1 MLFDRPLVYKMCTL
15 NLENRS
21 QGVQMINLTD
31 DTIRFPPSIM
41 NERIR
46 ELAREAGFYANPDV
60 EKFEKF
66 AELIVRE
73 CVNEIHVADVGDL
86 KGKSYYLD
94 KVAEHIEK
102 HFGVEE

>member
-1 MLFDRPLVYKMCTL
+1 MIFSL
-15 NLENRS
+15 NDKV
-21 QGVQMINLTD
+21 GVHWTHEDKI
-31 DTIRFPPSIM
+31 
-41 NERIR
+41 
-46 ELAREAGFYANPDV
+46 
-60 EKFEKF
+60 KF